1 MISLLQFVFTVGS
14 TLKAALTI
22 KLNISVLTVH
32 TIIYNK
38 RPIVII
44 SKVEL
49 CQPDTTKIHLMRT
62 TATYMC
68 NVEKDSFTN

>member
-22 KLNISVLTVH
+22 KLNISVLTVQ

-38 RPIVII
+38 RPIVR
-44 SKVEL
+44 SRVVL
-49 CQPDTTKIHLMRT
+49 T
-62 TATYMC
+62 
-68 NVEKDSFTN
+68 